1 MMKLYSAAD
10 VHSALEWTTLT
21 SALAAAFA
29 AGAVVPLRH
38 VHALNADDLML
49 LMPAWNADVI
59 GLKLVTVLPGAHALG
74 APTVGATYVLLDRA
88 SGVPRAVLDGDALTV
103 RRTAAVS
110 ALAAR
115 YGARADASTLL
126 MVGTGHLAP
135 WMVRAHCATRPGIT
149 RVLLWGRDAE
159 RTDALALALSDEGL
173 PVDAVRDLPSAV
185 PQAHIVCCATTASEP
200 VVRGEWLA
208 PGTHLDLVGGFTR
221 GMREVDDAAVA
232 RSRIC
237 VDTYDGVLAEAG
249 DIVVPMERGVITRE
263 QVVADLA
270 QLVRGER
277 HGRTRDDEITLF
289 KSVGTALSDLA
300 GAQTVVAQPRTA
312 E

>member
-110 ALAAR
+110 EF
-115 YGARADASTLL
+115 
-126 MVGTGHLAP
+126 AP
-135 WMVRAHCATRPGIT
+135 PT
-149 RVLLWGRDAE
+149 
-159 RTDALALALSDEGL
+159 
-173 PVDAVRDLPSAV
+173 
-185 PQAHIVCCATTASEP
+185 
-200 VVRGEWLA
+200 
-208 PGTHLDLVGGFTR
+208 
-221 GMREVDDAAVA
+221 
-232 RSRIC
+232 
-237 VDTYDGVLAEAG
+237 
-249 DIVVPMERGVITRE
+249 
-263 QVVADLA
+263 
-270 QLVRGER
+270 GER
-277 HGRTRDDEITLF
+277 RAASRHFSLISRTILPY
-289 KSVGTALSDLA
+289 SV
-300 GAQTVVAQPRTA
+300 R
-312 E
+312 